1 MPLFMI
7 IFKEKISQAGVYPI
21 SFVYFAKKINSPPFF
36 EYIFRVF
43 FRWIMKNNCFDVEL
57 LIFSPKTIKNHISR
71 PLLPMREGAADEI
84 VLKIYTPVFKSSLT
98 LMLNLSQINLKL
110 KTTLLNRILG
120 IICLVC
126 LDSEIFLFLGF
137 F

>member
-71 PLLPMREGAADEI
+71 PLPPRDEV
-84 VLKIYTPVFKSSLT
+84 VLIIYTPVFKSSLT

-126 LDSEIFLFLGF
+126 LDSEIFLFLDF